1 MKNKKLIELIKE
13 DLSKFGNEG
22 NEVVEIERLTKY
34 LTLLQDEMND
44 DDDDG
49 LDVEK
54 EAEIERIRS
63 HYSSHLARYEWEKES
78 SIEMFKSVISSGQ
91 NSLKSN
97 MLMHA
102 GACVALLAFVGNL
115 ASDSATRSFIPPIAD
130 AMLWFLGGVLLV
142 SICYG
147 ATYLCQVSYH
157 HEKNKIGV
165 FIQISTSLL
174 VIVCYALFIV
184 GSYKSYLAIKGM
196 I

>member
-13 DLSKFGNEG
+13 DLTKFQNEG

-34 LTLLQDEMND
+34 LTLLQDEMN
-44 DDDDG
+44 DDDG

-97 MLMHA
+97 MLIHA

-115 ASDSATRSFIPPIAD
+115 ASNSATRSFISPLAD

-157 HEKNKIGV
+157 HEKNKIGA
-165 FIQISTSLL
+165 FIQVTTSLL
-174 VIVCYALFIV
+174 VIVCYGLFIM
-184 GSYKSYLAIKGM
+184 GSYKAYLAIKGM